1 MDIIIGIIFIIVLAI
16 VIGLSVYFILKEN
29 KNVIISKSILYFF
42 NDKDSD
48 NLDELI
54 EFSKSNNLNYKI
66 WVIIFY
72 DFELIYM
79 LVTRKLIS

>member
-16 VIGLSVYFILKEN
+16 VTGLSVYFILREN
-29 KNVIISKSILYFF
+29 KNVIICKSILYFF

-54 EFSKSNNLNYKI
+54 KFSKSNNLKYKI
-66 WVIIFY
+66 
-72 DFELIYM
+72 
-79 LVTRKLIS
+79 

>member
-54 EFSKSNNLNYKI
+54 EFSKSNNLKYKI

>member
-16 VIGLSVYFILKEN
+16 VTGLSVYFILKEN

-42 NDKDSD
+42 NDNDSD

-54 EFSKSNNLNYKI
+54 EFSKSNNLKYKI
-66 WVIIFY
+66 
-72 DFELIYM
+72 
-79 LVTRKLIS
+79 

>member
-1 MDIIIGIIFIIVLAI
+1 MDIIIGVIFIIVLVI
-16 VIGLSVYFILKEN
+16 VTGLSVYFILKEN

-54 EFSKSNNLNYKI
+54 KFSKSNNLKDKI
-66 WVIIFY
+66 
-72 DFELIYM
+72 
-79 LVTRKLIS
+79 

>member
-16 VIGLSVYFILKEN
+16 VTGLSVYFILKEN

-54 EFSKSNNLNYKI
+54 EFSKSNNLKYKI
-66 WVIIFY
+66 WVIIWV
-72 DFELIYM
+72 L
-79 LVTRKLIS
+79 

>member
-54 EFSKSNNLNYKI
+54 EFSKSNNLKYKI

-72 DFELIYM
+72 DFQLIYM

>member
-54 EFSKSNNLNYKI
+54 EFSKSNNLKYKI
-66 WVIIFY
+66 
-72 DFELIYM
+72 
-79 LVTRKLIS
+79 

>member
-29 KNVIISKSILYFF
+29 KNIIISKSILYFF

-54 EFSKSNNLNYKI
+54 KFSKSNNLKYKI